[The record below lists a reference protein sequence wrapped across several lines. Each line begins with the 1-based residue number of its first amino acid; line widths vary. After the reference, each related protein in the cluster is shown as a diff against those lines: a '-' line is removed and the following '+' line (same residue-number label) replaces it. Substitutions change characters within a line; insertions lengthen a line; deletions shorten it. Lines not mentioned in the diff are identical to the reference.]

1 MSLQALRTVLGMEP
15 NTEPKLHLYVLLDRS
30 GSMASMA
37 AEVVEGFNGL
47 LAEQANAGGAAA
59 RMTFVQFDSQD
70 PQEVLADAIPLPE
83 VEPLSLSTFAPRGGT
98 PLLDATGRLIGTAMT
113 REKIVGG
120 TESIVF
126 ATITDG
132 FENASHEFKLDGIK
146 KLVEDRTAAGW
157 TFVFLG
163 ADPSAYAEAE
173 KLGYDARSTQHWAP
187 DGAGA
192 RVAFQEMGRGI
203 SARRMKMAAGQAYDA
218 GDFFEGEKAADED
231 RKHRGTS

>member
-1 MSLQALRTVLGMEP
+1 MEP
-15 NTEPKLHLYVLLDRS
+15 NNEPKLHLYVLLDRS

-37 AEVVEGFNGL
+37 ADVVEGFNGL
-47 LAEQANAGGAAA
+47 LAEQANAEGAAA

-70 PQEVLADAIPLPE
+70 PQEVLADAIPIQE
-83 VEPLSLSTFAPRGGT
+83 IAPLSLATFAPRGST

-126 ATITDG
+126 VTITDG
-132 FENASHEFKLDGIK
+132 FENASHEFKLDGIR
-146 KLVEDRTAAGW
+146 KLIEDRTAAGW
-157 TFVFLG
+157 TFAFLG

-173 KLGYDARSTQHWAP
+173 KLGYDARSTQQWAP

-192 RVAFQEMGRGI
+192 KIAFSELGRGI
-203 SARRMKMAAGQAYDA
+203 STRRHKIANRESYDA
-218 GDFFEGEKAADED
+218 GDFFEGDKAADDD
-231 RKHRGTS
+231 RKRRGSS

>member
-1 MSLQALRTVLGMEP
+1 MEP
-15 NTEPKLHLYVLLDRS
+15 NAEPKLHLYVLLDRS

-47 LAEQANAGGAAA
+47 LAEQANASGAAA
-59 RMTFVQFDSQD
+59 RMTFVQFDSED
-70 PQEVLADAIPLPE
+70 PQEVIADAIPLPE
-83 VEPLSLSTFAPRGGT
+83 IAPLSLDTFAPRGGT

-146 KLVEDRTAAGW
+146 ELVEDRTAAGW

-173 KLGYDARSTQHWAP
+173 KLGYDARSTQHFAP

-192 RVAFQEMGRGI
+192 RAAWSELGRGV
-203 SARRMKMAAGQAYDA
+203 STRRMKLASREAYDA
-218 GDFFEGEKAADED
+218 ADFFEGDKAADED
-231 RKHRGTS
+231 RERRGKS

>member
-1 MSLQALRTVLGMEP
+1 MEP
-15 NTEPKLHLYVLLDRS
+15 NTAPKLHLYVLLDRS

-47 LAEQANAGGAAA
+47 LAEQTDADGAAA
-59 RMTFVQFDSQD
+59 RMTFVQFDSED
-70 PQEVLADAIPLPE
+70 PQEVIADAIPIPE
-83 VEPLSLSTFAPRGGT
+83 IAPLSLATFAPRGGT

-126 ATITDG
+126 VTITDG
-132 FENASHEFKLDGIK
+132 FENASHEFKLEGIR

-163 ADPSAYAEAE
+163 ADPSAYDEAE
-173 KLGYDARSTQHWAP
+173 KLGYDARSTQQWAP

-192 RVAFQEMGRGI
+192 RVAFQSMGR
-203 SARRMKMAAGQAYDA
+203 SMTTRRMKLAAGESYDA
-218 GDFFEGEKAADED
+218 ADFFEGDKAADED
-231 RKHRGTS
+231 RKRRGSS

>member
-1 MSLQALRTVLGMEP
+1 MEP
-15 NTEPKLHLYVLLDRS
+15 NTAPKLHLYVLLDRS

-47 LAEQANAGGAAA
+47 LAEQATAGGAAA
-59 RMTFVQFDSQD
+59 RMTFVQFDSED
-70 PQEVLADAIPLPE
+70 PQEVIADAIPLPE
-83 VEPLSLSTFAPRGGT
+83 VAPLSLATFAPRGGT

-132 FENASHEFKLDGIK
+132 FENASREFKLDGIK

-163 ADPSAYAEAE
+163 ADPSAYGEAE
-173 KLGYDARSTQHWAP
+173 RLGYDRRSTQHFAP

-192 RVAFQEMGRGI
+192 RAAWSELGRGL
-203 SARRMKMAAGQAYDA
+203 SNRRQKLAMRQPYDA

-231 RKHRGTS
+231 RERRGRS

>member
-1 MSLQALRTVLGMEP
+1 MEP
-15 NTEPKLHLYVLLDRS
+15 NTEPKVDLYLLLDRS

-37 AEVVEGFNGL
+37 ADVVEGFNAL
-47 LAEQANAGGAAA
+47 LAEQATAGGAAA
-59 RMTFVQFDSQD
+59 RMTFVQFDSED
-70 PQEVLADAIPLPE
+70 PQEIVADAIPLPE
-83 VEPLSLSTFAPRGGT
+83 IAPLTLATFSPRGGT
-98 PLLDATGRLIGTAMT
+98 PLLDATGRLIGRAMT

-132 FENASHEFKLDGIK
+132 FENASTEFKLDGIK

-173 KLGYDARSTQHWAP
+173 RLGYDTRSTQHFAP
-187 DGAGA
+187 DGDGARTALSELGRGMRTRQMKIAAGA
-192 RVAFQEMGRGI
+192 
-203 SARRMKMAAGQAYDA
+203 SYDA
-218 GDFFEGEKAADED
+218 ADFFEGEKAADDD
-231 RKHRGTS
+231 RKKRRGSRP